1 MRSTTTATALS
12 KRIVTPPA
20 AVGSK
25 GLASELPLSALGLHR
40 LSDEPVRRGAA
51 LARHGHGI
59 AGSDRAKRLP
69 IDTGGIHD
77 DRATVGSLELQLGHA
92 NGFDRPLKRLRR
104 RHARGGR
111 TRRRA
116 AGRRRAR
123 PGRARLDPDA
133 DDLLPRALLVIE
145 R

>member
-40 LSDEPVRRGAA
+40 LSDEPVRRSAA
-51 LARHGHGI
+51 LAHHGHGI

-69 IDTGGIHD
+69 IDAGGIHD
-77 DRATVGSLELQLGHA
+77 NRATVGGLQLQLGHA
-92 NGFDRPLKRLRR
+92 DGFDRTLERLRRR

-111 TRRRA
+111 TRRR
-116 AGRRRAR
+116 
-123 PGRARLDPDA
+123 
-133 DDLLPRALLVIE
+133 
-145 R
+145 

>member
-25 GLASELPLSALGLHR
+25 GLASELPLSALGLHG

-77 DRATVGSLELQLGHA
+77 DRATVGCLELQLGHA
-92 NGFDRPLKRLRR
+92 NGFDRPSSDCAADTLAEGALADPPPADV
-104 RHARGGR
+104 ARVPAVPGWAQ
-111 TRRRA
+111 A
-116 AGRRRAR
+116 A
-123 PGRARLDPDA
+123 
-133 DDLLPRALLVIE
+133 
-145 R
+145 